1 MVAPESKLNCSRYQ
15 DLRLILRCILLPVD
29 SETTLNLIW
38 IQELRSYIFKT
49 IKHGKIMFNERK
61 LSYFSVLI
69 LSYKWNETKRKTYN
83 EEVCSESQ
91 VCKYC

>member
-15 DLRLILRCILLPVD
+15 DLRLILRCILLSVD

-61 LSYFSVLI
+61 FIFQCLDLVI
-69 LSYKWNETKRKTYN
+69 
-83 EEVCSESQ
+83 
-91 VCKYC
+91 

>member
-15 DLRLILRCILLPVD
+15 DLRLILRCILLSVD

-69 LSYKWNETKRKTYN
+69 LWYKWN
-83 EEVCSESQ
+83 
-91 VCKYC
+91 